1 MWNTDMTNGIS
12 EHMMDKSI
20 SERHVLVTGAT
31 GFIGSHLVKEFV
43 RQNVAVSVVIRDVG
57 KLQKLLPDEYRRLAV
72 YNAKEPVQKLVEF
85 MKREQVDTVI
95 HLATRYITKSC
106 ADDIKDLIDSNITF
120 GSYILEAMKLAG
132 VRNFI
137 NLGTS
142 WQHYQDEEYNPVNVY
157 AATKQAFEDML
168 HYYAQAEEIHAITL
182 EIYDTY
188 GEDDRRSKIVNKW
201 KEIGRTGDRL
211 ELSPGEQKLD
221 YVYVGDIVNGIIV
234 AVKMLE
240 TVPEEQ
246 KVYEKK
252 YALSS
257 DEIYSLREIVA
268 IFEEVYQVRLNIGW
282 GDKAYRDREVMLPY
296 KGLERLPGWSVSYG
310 LKEGFARMR
319 RLEET

>member
-1 MWNTDMTNGIS
+1 MKNNNIS
-12 EHMMDKSI
+12 Q
-20 SERHVLVTGAT
+20 RHVLLTGVT
-31 GFIGSHLVKEFV
+31 GFIGIHLLTELV
-43 RQNVAVSVVIRDVG
+43 RQKVSVSVLIRDKE
-57 KLQKLLPDEYRRLAV
+57 KLQKLLPDEYENLSV
-72 YNAKEPVQKLVEF
+72 CNAKEPVQMLAEF
-85 MKREQVDTVI
+85 MKQEHVDTVI

-106 ADDIKDLIDSNITF
+106 ADDIEDLIDSNITF
-120 GSYILEAMKLAG
+120 GSRILEAMKLAG

-142 WQHYQDEEYNPVNVY
+142 WQHYQDGAYNPVNVY

-168 HYYAQAEEIHAITL
+168 HYYAQAEEIHAVTL

-188 GEDDRRSKIVNKW
+188 GERDRRSKIINKW
-201 KEIGRTGDRL
+201 KEIVRTGERL

-221 YVYVGDIVNGIIV
+221 YVYVGDAVKGII
-234 AVKMLE
+234 AAMKMLE
-240 TVPEEQ
+240 AVPGEE

-257 DEIYSLREIVA
+257 DEIYSLKEIAA
-268 IFEEVYQVRLNIGW
+268 IFEEIYQVRLNIEW
-282 GDKAYRDREVMLPY
+282 GGIAYRDREIMLPY
-296 KGLERLPGWSVSYG
+296 RGLERLPGWSASYG